1 MDKEQLEKYFIDTLI
16 NTHTDLEKLN
26 ELQKKIIGSDDGS
39 NYKEWISKRRS
50 NNKSN
55 KEIYFNA
62 TKEEFKILK
71 SIERDRNN
79 IADILEAF
87 RILKSEN

>member
-1 MDKEQLEKYFIDTLI
+1 MDKEQLEKYLIDTLI

-26 ELQKKIIGSDDGS
+26 ELQKKFITGDD

-55 KEIYFNA
+55 KEIYCNA
-62 TKEEFKILK
+62 TKEEFKVLK
-71 SIERDRNN
+71 SIERDKNN
-79 IADILEAF
+79 IVGILKAF